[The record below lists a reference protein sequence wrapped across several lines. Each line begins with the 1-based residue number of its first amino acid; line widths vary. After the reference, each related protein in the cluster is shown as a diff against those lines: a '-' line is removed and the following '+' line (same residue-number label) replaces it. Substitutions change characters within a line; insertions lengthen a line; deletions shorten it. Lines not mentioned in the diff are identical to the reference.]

1 MKKRLKMKKYESGG
15 GVDDDDPE
23 SQRVFRSDGMTEY
36 SDEERMPRG
45 AKSVASKAAQTG
57 AARASAMEARG
68 RDDREIS
75 SPPSRSEQAPTA
87 SSSGS
92 NVNQIPVG
100 GFDDYKGKYP
110 TKSSLEESLDSAA
123 RYIPGTGAGARV
135 AVGKVASGLARAK
148 PVETLARGR
157 ERVAGKAT
165 ADVLAKIDA
174 RKSAVKMGKAR
185 RAAEKEDEVRDYLR
199 GASYGD
205 KATGHRTGGSIKR
218 EVKRY
223 SSGGSVSASR
233 RADGIA
239 SRGKTRGK
247 IV

>member
-1 MKKRLKMKKYESGG
+1 
-15 GVDDDDPE
+15 
-23 SQRVFRSDGMTEY
+23 
-36 SDEERMPRG
+36 MPRG

-57 AARASAMEARG
+57 VARTRAIEARDG
-68 RDDREIS
+68 SDDSYDRREFS
-75 SPPSRSEQAPTA
+75 LSPR
-87 SSSGS
+87 S

-174 RKSAVKMGKAR
+174 RKSSAKMGKAR